1 MRTDHLKATAAN
13 IRARSE
19 LLLRCADFVQARC
32 ARFDCICWHD
42 DGSVH
47 VYDETD
53 AKAEFGPFDWRHMWL
68 TDGGADYYRKTIEG
82 IEVTYQSRHA
92 QVFLPSLPPL

>member
-1 MRTDHLKATAAN
+1 MTDYLTAHVNALRQ
-13 IRARSE
+13 RAH
-19 LLLRCADFVQARC
+19 LLLRCADFVEARC

-53 AKAEFGPFDWRHMWL
+53 AKAEFGPLDWRHKWL
-68 TDGGADYYRKTIEG
+68 TERGADYYGKTIEG
-82 IEVTYQSRHA
+82 IEVTYQIRNV
-92 QVFLPSLPPL
+92 QVFLPSLPLL